1 MQQFLEVFAQF
12 GLPGLVIGLQFV
24 WIWRSE
30 KRIKYLTDQLSSE
43 QSSRVDDA
51 RRYTS
56 MALKIQE
63 RVFSAIETI
72 GGIMIEDHDDDAAVD
87 SVDP

>member
-12 GLPGLVIGLQFV
+12 GLPGLVIALQFV

-30 KRIKYLTDQLSSE
+30 KRIKYLTDQLSTE
-43 QSSRVDDA
+43 QASRVDDA
-51 RRYTS
+51 KRYTS

-72 GGIMIEDHDDDAAVD
+72 GGIMIEDHDDDAVGD
-87 SVDP
+87 SVEP